1 MDNVYIITIKYN
13 DELNN
18 HTSVDETYYP
28 SVGIANR
35 AAWGIFDQYLDDLVE
50 YWDKRGD
57 EDKTNKYTRFI
68 REIKEL
74 KIQTDVNEA
83 YAKENEKPR
92 LFFSD
97 IGGGQLRVCVKELK
111 VFKEAV

>member
-1 MDNVYIITIKYN
+1 MDNVYVITIKYSDEIN
-13 DELNN
+13 D
-18 HTSVDETYYP
+18 HTRVVETYYP
-28 SVGIANR
+28 SVQIANQ

-57 EDKTNKYTRFI
+57 EDKTNRYTRFI

-74 KIQTDVNEA
+74 KTKTDIDES
-83 YAKENEKPR
+83 YSKENEKPR

-97 IGGGQLRVCVKELK
+97 IGGGQLSVCVKELNA
-111 VFKEAV
+111 FKEAV

>member
-1 MDNVYIITIKYN
+1 MDNVYIITIKYSDEIN
-13 DELNN
+13 D
-18 HTSVDETYYP
+18 HTRVVETWYP
-28 SVGIANR
+28 SVQMANQ
-35 AAWGIFDQYLDDLVE
+35 AAWMIFDQYLDDLVE

-57 EDKTNKYTRFI
+57 EDKTNRYTRFI

-74 KIQTDVNEA
+74 KIQTDVNESFT
-83 YAKENEKPR
+83 KENEKPR